1 MVVPSARS
9 RVSHPIGGLPM
20 SGTPLPAWLQPV
32 VDSLDSITAKR
43 LAPNSP
49 EPPAGARP
57 ASVLVLFADGE
68 EGPEILLTRRGTTM
82 RHHAGQISFPG
93 GGRDPEDVDAVS
105 TALREAHEE
114 VGLDPATV
122 EVLGTLPTLWLPP
135 SNFAVTPVLGYWRD
149 PQALRSTSE
158 HEVVQVLHQ
167 SVRDLLDPA
176 NRYSVTHPSGWVGPA
191 FEVGA
196 EVPLWGFT
204 AGIVSRLFEVV
215 GWDEPWD
222 AEVRRPLP
230 KGAW

>member
-1 MVVPSARS
+1 
-9 RVSHPIGGLPM
+9 M
-20 SGTPLPAWLQPV
+20 SGPSLPAWLHPV
-32 VDSLDSITAKR
+32 ADALGTITAKR

-49 EPPAGARP
+49 EPPADARP
-57 ASVLVLFADGE
+57 ASVLILFADGDD
-68 EGPEILLTRRGTTM
+68 GPEILLTRRGATM

-93 GGRDPEDVDAVS
+93 GGRDPGDADAIG

-114 VGLDPATV
+114 VGLEPASV
-122 EVLGTLPTLWLPP
+122 EVFGILPTLWLPP
-135 SNFAVTPVLGYWRD
+135 SNFAVTPVLGYWRE
-149 PQALRSTSE
+149 PQELRSTSE
-158 HEVVQVLHQ
+158 HEVVEVLHQ
-167 SVRDLLDPA
+167 PVRELLDPA
-176 NRYSVTHPSGWVGPA
+176 NRYSVTHPSGWTGPA

-222 AEVRRPLP
+222 ADERRPLP